1 MNLPNLITLGRLF
14 SVPIVIWLILGGQMK
29 VAFWVFFIAA
39 LSDAVDGI
47 LAKQMDAETV
57 FGAFLDPIADKAL
70 LVGAFLTLG
79 HEGYIVTWLV
89 IMVVFRDLVIVGGA
103 MLFHTVTQTLTM
115 RPLLISKVNTFVQLI
130 FAIAVLWVEAYRI
143 EDGFALVVIGYIV
156 AITTLWSGTVYV
168 FTWSKMAAAME
179 NPGDGPGAKNPEK

>member
-14 SVPIVIWLILGGQMK
+14 SVPIVVWLILGGQMK
-29 VAFWVFFIAA
+29 AAFWVFFIAA

-57 FGAFLDPIADKAL
+57 FGAFLDPIADKVL

-103 MLFHTVTQTLTM
+103 ILFQTVTKTLTM
-115 RPLLISKVNTFVQLI
+115 QPLLISKVNTFVQLI
-130 FAIAVLWVEAYRI
+130 FAIAILLVEAYRI
-143 EDGFALVVIGYIV
+143 EDGFALEAIGYIV
-156 AITTLWSGTVYV
+156 AITTLWSGTAYV
-168 FTWSKMAAAME
+168 VTWSQMAAVME
-179 NPGDGPGAKNPEK
+179 NPGDGPGDKNPEE